1 MSEGDVTKLSPR
13 LQQELDA
20 IDDSSPVEVIVELQP
35 LDLPKTGSRQQRM
48 AAAKQRFDHEVQ
60 SVVDKIT
67 EAGGQ
72 VLETAWLNQTV
83 RSRIPAREVPRVAED
98 DTVSAI
104 DLPGTITP
112 EGQPADTRPAP

>member
-35 LDLPKTGSRQQRM
+35 LDLPKTGSRQERM
-48 AAAKQRFDHEVQ
+48 AAAKRRFELEVQ

-83 RSRIPAREVPRVAED
+83 RSRIPAGGVPSLAED
-98 DTVSAI
+98 DTVSGI
-104 DLPGTITP
+104 DLPSRLAP
-112 EGQPADTRPAP
+112 EDSAG